1 MEVPPPAVLAELAR
15 FPGLPHRVEFVRSV
29 AGVSYYNDSKG
40 TNVGAV
46 LAALDGFPEPVVL
59 IAGGK
64 DKGVDFRP
72 LRAALGRKARAVVL
86 LGEASGRMAMELAG
100 AAPIT
105 VAGTLAQAVCAAA
118 EAARKGDAVVFSPAC
133 SSFDMFHNFEER
145 GEAFRKAVEE
155 LPG

>member
-1 MEVPPPAVLAELAR
+1 
-15 FPGLPHRVEFVRSV
+15 
-29 AGVSYYNDSKG
+29 
-40 TNVGAV
+40 
-46 LAALDGFPEPVVL
+46 VVL

-86 LGEASGRMAMELAG
+86 LGEARDRMARELAG
-100 AAPIT
+100 AAPIA
-105 VAGTLAQAVCAAA
+105 VAGTLAQAVRAAA
-118 EAARKGDAVVFSPAC
+118 EAARTGDAVVFSPAC
-133 SSFDMFHNFEER
+133 SSFDMFRNFEER

>member
-1 MEVPPPAVLAELAR
+1 
-15 FPGLPHRVEFVRSV
+15 
-29 AGVSYYNDSKG
+29 
-40 TNVGAV
+40 VGAV